1 MPPWSSSKW
10 WRPNATHSPESASQ
24 VSGSLATVAKRTTSR
39 RARARRSR
47 QQRRAWP
54 TLRRLLFGPLGLVL
68 LIAGLVWY
76 LSLDLADITR
86 GPLDERQPEITL
98 QDRAGVTFASFGD
111 RYGEYLTLDQISP
124 WLPKAVIAIEDRR
137 FYQHPGIDPIG
148 IGRAFVRNI
157 QAGRVVQGGS
167 TISQQLAK
175 LAFLT
180 PERSLVRKIKEAL
193 YTLWIEARF
202 DKAEILELY
211 LNRVYLGNGAYGADA
226 AARRYFAK
234 PASDLSL
241 AEAAMLAG
249 LIKAPSRYAPTRD
262 LALAQTRAE
271 VVLSSMVDTGSIT
284 AADAAAARAAPA
296 QLAAP
301 PTRAGTGYFADWVFA
316 ESRLYADAEEPRLIV
331 RTTLDQELQRA
342 AEEAVEAA
350 FAQARGAEGI
360 EQIALVAMSP
370 DGQVRAMLGGRAYAA
385 SQFNRATQA
394 ERQPGSAFKLFV
406 YLAALEAGLRPEDR
420 ISAAPIR
427 VNGWAPRN
435 LDDAYPTNISLLD
448 SFAGS
453 VNTAAVRLGEQVG
466 RYRVIRLAERLGI
479 TSPLPDEPSLAL
491 GSPEVR
497 LIELTAA
504 YATVANGGYLVWPE
518 GIQSIASGDGDAL
531 YRRRPVEEPVLEPAV
546 VRAMT
551 AMLETTL
558 DRGTGREASLRRFV
572 AGKTGTSSE
581 YRDAWFVGFTDALVV
596 GVWVGNDDGRSMARV
611 TGGSLPARI
620 FREFILRAQGDL
632 PFRPDPA
639 PPKPRE
645 APVIDAIGDLVGD
658 LVRSIK
664 GLFD

>member
-1 MPPWSSSKW
+1 M
-10 WRPNATHSPESASQ
+10 
-24 VSGSLATVAKRTTSR
+24 ATVAKRAAHPGGRTR
-39 RARARRSR
+39 RKG

-54 TLRRLLFGPLGLVL
+54 ALRRLLFGPLGLAL
-68 LIAGLVWY
+68 LIAGLIWY
-76 LSLDLADITR
+76 LSLDLADLQR
-86 GPLDERQPEITL
+86 VSYNQRQPEITL
-98 QDRAGVTFASFGD
+98 QDHAGATFASFGD
-111 RYGEYLTLDQISP
+111 SYGEYLTLAQISP
-124 WLPKAVIAIEDRR
+124 WLPKAVVAIEDRR

-148 IGRAFVRNI
+148 IGRAFVRNVR
-157 QAGRVVQGGS
+157 AGRVIEGGS

-175 LAFLT
+175 MAFLT
-180 PERSLVRKIKEAL
+180 PERSFLRKIKEAL

-202 DKAEILELY
+202 DKDKILELY
-211 LNRVYLGNGAYGADA
+211 LNRVYLGSGAYGVDA
-226 AARRYFAK
+226 AARRYFAR
-234 PASDLSL
+234 PASDLTL

-262 LALAQTRAE
+262 LGLARGRAE
-271 VVLSSMVDTGSIT
+271 VVLSTMVETGSIT
-284 AADAAAARAAPA
+284 PAEAAAAKAAPA
-296 QLAAP
+296 QVAAP
-301 PTRAGTGYFADWVFA
+301 RTRAGTGYFADWVFA
-316 ESRLYADAEEPRLIV
+316 ESRLYADADQPRLVV
-331 RTTLDQELQRA
+331 RTTLDQKLQRA

-350 FAQARGAEGI
+350 FARARTAPGAE
-360 EQIALVAMSP
+360 QVALVAMTP
-370 DGQVRAMLGGRAYAA
+370 DGRVRALLGGRAYAA
-385 SQFNRATQA
+385 TQFNRVTQA

-420 ISAAPIR
+420 ISAAPIQ

-435 LDDAYPTNISLLD
+435 LDDRYPSSISLLD
-448 SFAGS
+448 AFAES

-466 RYRVIRLAERLGI
+466 RHRVIRLAERLGI
-479 TSPLPDEPSLAL
+479 TSLLHDEASLAL
-491 GSPEVR
+491 GSSEVR

-518 GIQSIASGDGDAL
+518 GIESIAGGDGEAL
-531 YRRRPVEEPVLEPAV
+531 YRRRPVDEPVLEPGV

-581 YRDAWFVGFTDALVV
+581 YRDAWFVGFTDSLVV
-596 GVWVGNDDGRSMARV
+596 GVWVGNDNGRPMPRV

-620 FREFILRAQGDL
+620 FREFILRGQGDL
-632 PFRPDPA
+632 PFRPPPA
-639 PPKPRE
+639 PAKPRE
-645 APVIDAIGDLVGD
+645 APVIDAIGDALGD

>member
-1 MPPWSSSKW
+1 M
-10 WRPNATHSPESASQ
+10 
-24 VSGSLATVAKRTTSR
+24 ATVAKRTTR
-39 RARARRSR
+39 RRTRARQSGR
-47 QQRRAWP
+47 QRRAWP
-54 TLRRLLFGPLGLVL
+54 TLRRLLIGPLGLVL

-76 LSLDLADITR
+76 LSLDLADIKR
-86 GPLDERQPEITL
+86 APLDDRQPEITL
-98 QDRAGVTFASFGD
+98 QDRAGVIFASFGD
-111 RYGEYLTLDQISP
+111 RYGEFLRLEQISP
-124 WLPKAVIAIEDRR
+124 WLPKAVIAVEDRR

-180 PERSLVRKIKEAL
+180 PERSLVRKIKEAI

-202 DKAEILELY
+202 DKNEILELY
-211 LNRVYLGNGAYGADA
+211 LNRVYLGSGAYGVDA

-249 LIKAPSRYAPTRD
+249 LIKAPSRYAPTPS
-262 LALAQTRAE
+262 LAPPGVRAGALFCCL
-271 VVLSSMVDTGSIT
+271 VSPASTT
-284 AADAAAARAAPA
+284 AGAAPAAKAAPA

-301 PTRAGTGYFADWVFA
+301 RTRAGTGYFADWVFA
-316 ESRLYADAEEPRLIV
+316 ESRLYADADQPRLTV
-331 RTTLDQELQRA
+331 RTTLDRELQRA

-350 FAQARGAEGI
+350 FAQARTAQGAE
-360 EQIALVAMSP
+360 QVALVAMSP
-370 DGQVRAMLGGRAYAA
+370 DGRVRALLGGRAYGA
-385 SQFNRATQA
+385 SQFNRATQS

-435 LDDAYPTNISLLD
+435 LDDAYPTSISLLD

-466 RYRVIRLAERLGI
+466 RHRVIRLAERLGI
-479 TSPLPDEPSLAL
+479 TSPLHDEPSLAL
-491 GSPEVR
+491 GSSEVR

-518 GIQSIASGDGDAL
+518 GIESIAGADGDAL
-531 YRRRPVEEPVLEPAV
+531 YRRRPVDEPVLEPAA

-551 AMLETTL
+551 VMLETTL

-596 GVWVGNDDGRSMARV
+596 GVWVGNDDGRPMPRV

-658 LVRSIK
+658 LVRSIR

>member
-1 MPPWSSSKW
+1 M
-10 WRPNATHSPESASQ
+10 
-24 VSGSLATVAKRTTSR
+24 ATVARRTTRRRAPSR
-39 RARARRSR
+39 RGRRKGRS
-47 QQRRAWP
+47 WP
-54 TLRRLLFGPLGLVL
+54 TLRRLLLGPLGLVL

-76 LSLDLADITR
+76 LSLDLADLKR
-86 GPLDERQPEITL
+86 PPADERQPEITL
-98 QDRAGVTFASFGD
+98 QDRAGQMFASFGD
-111 RYGEYLTLDQISP
+111 HYGEYLSLEEISP
-124 WLPKAVIAIEDRR
+124 WLPKAVIAVEDRR

-148 IGRAFVRNI
+148 IGRAFVRNL

-175 LAFLT
+175 LAFLS
-180 PERSLVRKIKEAL
+180 PERSLERKIKEAL

-211 LNRVYLGNGAYGADA
+211 LNRVYLGSGAYGVDA

-249 LIKAPSRYAPTRD
+249 LIRAPSHYAPTRD
-262 LALAQTRAE
+262 LELAQARAAVVLDSMAE
-271 VVLSSMVDTGSIT
+271 VGSIT
-284 AADAAAARAAPA
+284 AADASAAKAAPA
-296 QLAAP
+296 RPAAP
-301 PTRAGTGYFADWVFA
+301 HMRSDSGYFADWVAA
-316 ESRLYADAEEPRLIV
+316 ESRLYADAEHARLVV

-342 AEEAVEAA
+342 AEEAVRAA
-350 FAQARGAEGI
+350 FAEARAAAGAE
-360 EQIALVAMSP
+360 QVALVAMSP
-370 DGQVRAMLGGRAYAA
+370 DGRVRAMLGGRAFAA

-420 ISAAPIR
+420 ISAAPIQ
-427 VNGWAPRN
+427 VGGWAPRN
-435 LDDAYPTNISLLD
+435 LDDHYPTSISLLD

-466 RYRVIRLAERLGI
+466 RHRVIRLAERLGI
-479 TSPLPDEPSLAL
+479 TSPLQDEPSLAL
-491 GSPEVR
+491 GSSEVR

-504 YATVANGGYLVWPE
+504 YASVANGGYLVWPE
-518 GIQSIASGDGDAL
+518 GIEAIAATGGDVL
-531 YRRRPVEEPVLEPAV
+531 YQRRPVDEPVLEPGA

-551 AMLETTL
+551 AMLETTI
-558 DRGTGREASLRRFV
+558 DRGTGRGASLRRFV
-572 AGKTGTSSE
+572 AGKTGTSSDS
-581 YRDAWFVGFTDALVV
+581 RDAWFVGFTDALVV
-596 GVWVGNDDGRSMARV
+596 GVWVGNDDGRPMPHV
-611 TGGSLPARI
+611 TGGGLPARI

-645 APVIDAIGDLVGD
+645 EPVIDAIGDLVGD
-658 LVRSIK
+658 LVRRFK

>member
-1 MPPWSSSKW
+1 
-10 WRPNATHSPESASQ
+10 
-24 VSGSLATVAKRTTSR
+24 LATVAKRTTRR
-39 RARARRSR
+39 RARAKRSG

-76 LSLDLADITR
+76 LSLDVADITR

-111 RYGEYLTLDQISP
+111 RYGEYLTLDQISA
-124 WLPKAVIAIEDRR
+124 WLPKAVIAVEDRR

-284 AADAAAARAAPA
+284 AAEAATAKGAPA

-301 PTRAGTGYFADWVFA
+301 RTRAGTGYFADWVFA

-331 RTTLDQELQRA
+331 RTTLDQDVQSA

-360 EQIALVAMSP
+360 EQVALVAMSP

-518 GIQSIASGDGDAL
+518 GIESIGGGNGDAL
-531 YRRRPVEEPVLEPAV
+531 YRRRPVEEPVLEPGV

-581 YRDAWFVGFTDALVV
+581 YRDAWFVGFTNALVV
-596 GVWVGNDDGRSMARV
+596 GVWVGNDDGRPMPRV

-645 APVIDAIGDLVGD
+645 APVIDAIGDAVGD

-664 GLFD
+664 SLFD

>member
-1 MPPWSSSKW
+1 
-10 WRPNATHSPESASQ
+10 
-24 VSGSLATVAKRTTSR
+24 V
-39 RARARRSR
+39 
-47 QQRRAWP
+47 WP
-54 TLRRLLFGPLGLVL
+54 AVRRLLLGPLGLAVL
-68 LIAGLVWY
+68 IVGSGWY
-76 LSLDLADITR
+76 LSLDLADLQR
-86 GPLDERQPEITL
+86 VPLREREPEITL
-98 QDRAGVTFASFGD
+98 QDRAGVTFASFGG
-111 RYGEYLTLDQISP
+111 RYGEYLALEEISP
-124 WLPKAVIAIEDRR
+124 WLPKAVIAVEDRR
-137 FYQHPGIDPIG
+137 FYRHPGIDPIG
-148 IGRAFVRNI
+148 VGRALVRNI
-157 QAGRVVQGGS
+157 RAGRVVEGGS

-175 LAFLT
+175 MAFLT
-180 PERSLVRKIKEAL
+180 PERSVVRKIKEAI

-202 DKAEILELY
+202 DKTEILEIY
-211 LNRVYLGNGAYGADA
+211 LNRVYLGSGAYGADA

-262 LALAQTRAE
+262 LELARTRAA
-271 VVLSSMVDTGSIT
+271 VVLTSMVETGAIT
-284 AADAAAARAAPA
+284 AADAAAANAAPA
-296 QLAAP
+296 KVAAP
-301 PTRAGTGYFADWVFA
+301 RTRADTGYFADWVFA
-316 ESRLYADAEEPRLIV
+316 ESRLYADANEPRLAV
-331 RTTLDQELQRA
+331 RTTLDRDVQRA

-350 FAQARGAEGI
+350 FTQARTAEGAE
-360 EQIALVAMSP
+360 QVALVAMSL

-394 ERQPGSAFKLFV
+394 ARQPGSAFKLFV

-420 ISAAPIR
+420 VSGAPLQ

-435 LDDAYPTNISLLD
+435 LDDKYPGSISILD

-466 RYRVIRLAERLGI
+466 RYQVIRLAERLGI
-479 TSPLPDEPSLAL
+479 TSPLHDEPSLAL
-491 GSPEVR
+491 GSSEVR
-497 LIELTAA
+497 LLELTAA
-504 YATVANGGYLVWPE
+504 YATVANRGYLVWPE
-518 GIQSIASGDGDAL
+518 GIESIAGGDGNAL
-531 YRRRPVEEPVLEPAV
+531 YRRRPVDEPVLEPAV

-596 GVWVGNDDGRSMARV
+596 GVWVGNDDGRPMPRV

-632 PFRPDPA
+632 PFRPPPA

-645 APVIDAIGDLVGD
+645 APVIDAIGEFVGD
-658 LVRSIK
+658 VVRSIK
-664 GLFD
+664 GLFGD

>member
-1 MPPWSSSKW
+1 
-10 WRPNATHSPESASQ
+10 
-24 VSGSLATVAKRTTSR
+24 LATVAKRTTRR
-39 RARARRSR
+39 RARAKRSG

-76 LSLDLADITR
+76 LSLDVADITR

-111 RYGEYLTLDQISP
+111 RYGEYLTLDQISA
-124 WLPKAVIAIEDRR
+124 WLPKAVIAVEDRR

-284 AADAAAARAAPA
+284 AAEAATAKGAPA

-301 PTRAGTGYFADWVFA
+301 RTRAGTGYFADWVFA

-331 RTTLDQELQRA
+331 RTTLDQDVQSA

-360 EQIALVAMSP
+360 EQVALVAMSP

-518 GIQSIASGDGDAL
+518 GIESIGGGNGDAL
-531 YRRRPVEEPVLEPAV
+531 YRRRPVEEPVLEPGV

-596 GVWVGNDDGRSMARV
+596 GVWVGNDDGRPMPRV

-645 APVIDAIGDLVGD
+645 APVIDAIGDAVGD

-664 GLFD
+664 SLFD